1 MAVCLKMDRTITA
14 LKAQKRNP
22 NRVSVYLD
30 GEYAFGLARI
40 VAAWLSV
47 GQELSESK
55 IQSLQSQ
62 DAQEVAF
69 QRALR
74 FLSYRPRAVNEVEKK
89 LSEHG
94 FDEQE
99 IETVVTRLKEGGLL
113 DDEQFARMWVEN
125 RSSFRPRG
133 RRVLTME
140 LRHKGVPED
149 SIQLALQETQS
160 ETNLAYQA
168 ALKQARRLN
177 GLDWQ
182 GFREKLSAF
191 LARRGFSYGTI
202 APVVRRVWAER
213 ENAESQPDIDN
224 EE

>member
-55 IQSLQSQ
+55 IQSLQLQ

>member
-1 MAVCLKMDRTITA
+1 
-14 LKAQKRNP
+14 
-22 NRVSVYLD
+22 
-30 GEYAFGLARI
+30 
-40 VAAWLSV
+40 
-47 GQELSESK
+47 
-55 IQSLQSQ
+55 
-62 DAQEVAF
+62 
-69 QRALR
+69 
-74 FLSYRPRAVNEVEKK
+74 
-89 LSEHG
+89 
-94 FDEQE
+94 
-99 IETVVTRLKEGGLL
+99 
-113 DDEQFARMWVEN
+113 
-125 RSSFRPRG
+125 
-133 RRVLTME
+133 ME

>member
-1 MAVCLKMDRTITA
+1 
-14 LKAQKRNP
+14 
-22 NRVSVYLD
+22 
-30 GEYAFGLARI
+30 
-40 VAAWLSV
+40 V

-55 IQSLQSQ
+55 IQSLQLQ

-125 RSSFRPRG
+125 RSSLRPRG